1 MISAC
6 SNKIVKRSSCYFPEF
21 VSTSIMNHSIEG
33 CIAHAVIATPTGGVS
48 LARAAPP
55 PPPLPPLLRNSEGD
69 VISIEALTSVALLC
83 VVVTD
88 ASPLFA
94 KTSSIPPSRN
104 LVKPVE
110 FIGISIR
117 MKRNRVKRDR
127 GEMNDCQ

>member
-1 MISAC
+1 MISA
-6 SNKIVKRSSCYFPEF
+6 SLNKPVVKRSACYFPEF
-21 VSTSIMNHSIEG
+21 ASTSIMNHSIEG

-55 PPPLPPLLRNSEGD
+55 PPPPPLPLRNSEGD

-94 KTSSIPPSRN
+94 KTSSIPPSRY
-104 LVKPVE
+104 LLKPVE
-110 FIGISIR
+110 FIDISIR
-117 MKRNRVKRDR
+117 MKRN
-127 GEMNDCQ
+127 

>member
-1 MISAC
+1 MKHSIECHVSHAAVETKRMISG
-6 SNKIVKRSSCYFPEF
+6 SLNKPVVKRSACYFPEF

-33 CIAHAVIATPTGGVS
+33 CIAHDVIATPTGGVS

-55 PPPLPPLLRNSEGD
+55 PPPLPPLRNSVGD

-94 KTSSIPPSRN
+94 KTSSIPPSRY
-104 LVKPVE
+104 LLKSVE
-110 FIGISIR
+110 LASAF
-117 MKRNRVKRDR
+117 
-127 GEMNDCQ
+127 E